1 VRITII
7 QDCGNVRGS
16 VFPLPASCI
25 NALGSAVEFSILTF
39 NQGVAGSIPARP
51 TTCLQKFSNSL
62 LS

>member
-1 VRITII
+1 VRTTII

-39 NQGVAGSIPARP
+39 NQGVAGHSEQLV
-51 TTCLQKFSNSL
+51 T
-62 LS
+62 